1 MKSLIDFA
9 LNEEYERV
17 KQLGDRLMEIE
28 SVIDWEAFRL
38 LDMWIASRSC
48 EEGTMKISR
57 FKYNKNI

>member
-17 KQLGDRLMEIE
+17 RQLGDRLMEIE

-38 LDMWIASRSC
+38 L
-48 EEGTMKISR
+48 E
-57 FKYNKNI
+57 